1 MKYLVVKCD
10 ELGDQFE
17 CDADRTPICLTD
29 DYSNYD
35 KRGYEIYE
43 VNSDGTFTLIR
54 EYEETTN
61 YIICVCNWGDVEKQI
76 DYGDIPDSVSK
87 IAIGNRKEIT
97 KGMVKKVK
105 KDYGFVEST
114 EEILLNIK
122 SGGSYGEE
130 INGEWIVFGV
140 ACDDLYPLGF

>member
-29 DYSNYD
+29 DYSDYD
-35 KRGYEIYE
+35 KNGYEIYE

-54 EYEETTN
+54 EYEEITN
-61 YIICVCNWGDVEKQI
+61 YVICVCNWGDANKQI
-76 DYGDIPDSVSK
+76 NYEDVPISISK
-87 IAIGNRKEIT
+87 IAVGDRKEVT
-97 KGMVKKVK
+97 KGMAKKVK
-105 KDYGFVEST
+105 KGFGFTEST
-114 EEILLNIK
+114 EEILSDIK
-122 SGGSYGEE
+122 CCGSHAEE

-140 ACDDLYPLGF
+140 ACDDIYPLGY